1 MNRRKFIASTGAAAV
16 ALRSGARVRR
26 RSPGPARP
34 DETRMPERSHE

>member
-16 ALRSGARVRR
+16 ALTERLRARR
-26 RSPGPARP
+26 RSLGPARP